1 MRGGAVSC
9 GTLRSVGSCSFG
21 GLDAVRE
28 GLPIMQATAYYL
40 HMSDIMTRNPVCAT
54 PGMTVRQLATIF
66 AERKI
71 SGAPVVDAQGTLVGV
86 VSRTD
91 LFRRITE
98 RTSESAGGD
107 QQGGTAG
114 FLFDLISDQV
124 PAERQVMPEAL
135 LAVADFMCESVITAR
150 PDENIGIVAR
160 RIAQARVHRVV
171 VIDEA
176 RKPIGVVTALDF
188 LKVFP
193 TPNE

>member
-1 MRGGAVSC
+1 
-9 GTLRSVGSCSFG
+9 
-21 GLDAVRE
+21 
-28 GLPIMQATAYYL
+28 MQATANSQ

-71 SGAPVVDAQGTLVGV
+71 SGAPVVDGTGTLVGV

-98 RTSESAGGD
+98 RSSESGADGD

-114 FLFDLISDQV
+114 FLFDLINDQV

-150 PDENIGIVAR
+150 PDEPIGVVAR
-160 RIAQARVHRVV
+160 RIGQARVHRVV

-193 TPNE
+193 TPNG